1 MPKKTYSN
9 HKNPSRKQKKH
20 TPVIFGV
27 ILAVLIGI
35 QSVTRSPLLDQLIPV
50 MEQLTGDALQGYLEE
65 GNDGAKTAGTIK
77 GQEKAGNAGT
87 NKDDGQIGNGGESG
101 QPGGI
106 EAWISTENIPEYS
119 GEPAISVNGN
129 QPLFTEE
136 EITAASF
143 EYYSPLDEL
152 GRCGVAIASVGQD
165 LMPTEK
171 RGSISSVKPTGW
183 QTAKY
188 DIVDGNQ
195 LYNRCHLIGFQLTG
209 ENANE
214 KNLITG
220 TRYLNVDGMLP
231 FENLVAE
238 YVKETGNHVMY
249 RVTPVFDGANL
260 VADGLYMEGKSVED
274 KGEGVRFFVYV
285 YNVQPGIGIDYETG
299 ESWLVTNT
307 PKEGRE

>member
-1 MPKKTYSN
+1 MPKKTDSN
-9 HKNPSRKQKKH
+9 HKRINHKNKKR
-20 TPVIFGV
+20 TPVILGV

-35 QSVTRSPLLDQLIPV
+35 QSVIHSPLLDQLIPV
-50 MEQLTGDALQGYLEE
+50 MEQLTGEAFQGYLEDGGE
-65 GNDGAKTAGTIK
+65 GQGGAGW
-77 GQEKAGNAGT
+77 GQEAG
-87 NKDDGQIGNGGESG
+87 KSLGNGEAGSPLAGLESW
-101 QPGGI
+101 PDI
-106 EAWISTENIPEYS
+106 ENIPEYS
-119 GEPAISVNGN
+119 GEAAVLVNGN

-136 EITAASF
+136 EITAQSF
-143 EYYSPLDEL
+143 EYYSPLDAL
-152 GRCGVAIASVGQD
+152 GRCGPAFASVGQD

-249 RVTPVFDGANL
+249 RVTPVFTGDNL
-260 VADGLYMEGKSVED
+260 VADGLFMEGRSVED
-274 KGEGVRFFVYV
+274 EGEGVCFFIYA

-299 ESWLVTNT
+299 ESWLVA
-307 PKEGRE
+307 E